1 MRSSPDNLEG
11 YKYKYRGKREQ
22 CPHTTMVDRAQQVI
36 DPPQQHRNHQKRR
49 YVPSSSAFLDE
60 DAPGYSGSACSS
72 SSTTHPLNPER
83 QQEQEEQQG
92 PICWKC
98 RGGGGDGRGG
108 SVGVC
113 KVCGGSGR
121 LKARPASVKPGTI
134 TRGRQGDLNNNV
146 RLPDPA
152 GYATPGGYGEMVRR
166 ATVDRV
172 DVVGGGEES
181 DPAPLWLP
189 RQSEELCNLVGN
201 WRILQR
207 VGSHRW
213 TTDDLVTAAVASKE
227 MLLQKQHH
235 LQHQQQQVHPIR
247 YCDLGTGNA
256 SVLQMVLHQA
266 IRHQI
271 HIQTALGLEARSEA
285 VGLARRSIAFNLGT
299 TTTCNHQH
307 STDVSIVHTDFRSY
321 ETRQKFD
328 FMTGTPPYFRVAF
341 AVDTHSQKV
350 SQATICQGGMPTSV
364 QSAPAR
370 CEFRGGLEAYCQTA
384 CRLLKDDDNDDDD
397 GCTTGGTLVLCEN
410 YQNHERALTAFVAAP
425 TGTAPTLQDRRKAG
439 PGHPVLCVRAAEEE
453 ARVVA
458 SSSCCSC
465 YHISTDDVD
474 SASSST
480 AATAAAAD
488 GVEVTEWA
496 VRDEH
501 GDWTAD
507 YARHVLDF
515 MAIRH

>member
-1 MRSSPDNLEG
+1 
-11 YKYKYRGKREQ
+11 
-22 CPHTTMVDRAQQVI
+22 MVDRAQQVI
-36 DPPQQHRNHQKRR
+36 DPPQQHHYHQKRR
-49 YVPSSSAFLDE
+49 YVPASSSSLDE

-72 SSTTHPLNPER
+72 SSTTHPFNPER
-83 QQEQEEQQG
+83 QQEQHG

-98 RGGGGDGRGG
+98 LGSGGGA
-108 SVGVC
+108 C

-134 TRGRQGDLNNNV
+134 TRGRRGDLVSLLSNNKNSNSSV

-152 GYATPGGYGEMVRR
+152 GYAAPGGYGDMARR

-172 DVVGGGEES
+172 DVVVSLADTTTGSPPDSAAADS
-181 DPAPLWLP
+181 DTAPLWLP
-189 RQSEELCNLVGN
+189 RQSEELCNLVGH

-227 MLLQKQHH
+227 MLLHRQQHR
-235 LQHQQQQVHPIR
+235 QQQQVHPIR

-299 TTTCNHQH
+299 TNTPATTTTTRNRQH
-307 STDVSIVHTDFRSY
+307 STDVSIVHTDFRNY
-321 ETRQKFD
+321 ESRQKFD

-370 CEFRGGLEAYCQTA
+370 CEFRGGLEAYCQAA
-384 CRLLKDDDNDDDD
+384 CRLLKDGDNGDD
-397 GCTTGGTLVLCEN
+397 GCITGGTLVLCEN
-410 YQNHERALTAFVAAP
+410 YQNHERAQAAFVEHRLVLRRLYKIAGKRGR
-425 TGTAPTLQDRRKAG
+425 GTLFCVYVLQKKKQK
-439 PGHPVLCVRAAEEE
+439 
-453 ARVVA
+453 
-458 SSSCCSC
+458 SSQ
-465 YHISTDDVD
+465 
-474 SASSST
+474 
-480 AATAAAAD
+480 AAAAAATGTD
-488 GVEVTEWA
+488 DADIVKVTEWA
-496 VRDEH
+496 VRDDH

-515 MAIRH
+515 MAIHH